1 MHDILNR
8 LNRIEVQDIDKL
20 LENMKKENI
29 SIGTITVLVKA
40 SQYVADLL
48 FKIRVKTI

>member
-1 MHDILNR
+1 MYDILHR

-29 SIGTITVLVKA
+29 SIRIIVPVKT